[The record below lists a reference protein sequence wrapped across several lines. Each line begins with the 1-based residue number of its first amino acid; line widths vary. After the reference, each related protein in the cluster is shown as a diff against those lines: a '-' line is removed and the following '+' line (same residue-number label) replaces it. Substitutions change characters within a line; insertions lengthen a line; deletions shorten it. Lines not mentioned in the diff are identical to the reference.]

1 MIAQLEGN
9 SGFMCLVCNKIG
21 TQKVNILLIVSMI
34 LIECVLK
41 GNLKKHIE
49 SMHMT
54 PDAQECPQCGKQ
66 FKNKNTLQNHISLV
80 HRKVQHESY

>member
-1 MIAQLEGN
+1 
-9 SGFMCLVCNKIG
+9 
-21 TQKVNILLIVSMI
+21 MI